1 MERCRYTL
9 GFKLTLSVQRGLV
22 TPPPPQQYRFRLQGL
37 GGVRP
42 DTATENNI
50 ISQFGAY
57 CVGSSVAVLFV
68 PVPDLSTAHE
78 VEQASRL
85 GLCSLLVR
93 RSLSARDEINNNLPR
108 TKILNI
114 YSR

>member
-1 MERCRYTL
+1 MSFFVERCRYTL

-22 TPPPPQQYRFRLQGL
+22 TPPPPLTKYRFRLQGL

-85 GLCSLLVR
+85 GLVF
-93 RSLSARDEINNNLPR
+93 SLSAALSLCPR
-108 TKILNI
+108 
-114 YSR
+114 